1 MPTSDEELISIGRLA
16 ADSGVSSRTIRYYE
30 ELGILPEPPRTA
42 GGTRKYPR
50 HYRFYVEGALAL
62 KEVGFSLDEIKLL
75 GRMALDRPM
84 DERQRAEAA
93 EMLAGRTR
101 SLERKIAVLSRLR
114 DVLNAQATSGQP
126 LRLTDLLDDRAD
138 RAGTATGTASA

>member
-50 HYRFYVEGALAL
+50 HYRVYVEGALAL